1 MKIMKRFIFFGFS
14 LVLVASILSACA
26 AAPTEAPTATPLP
39 APTETAT
46 PEPQPAI
53 TLYYQ
58 GNAQFEIV
66 SPEGVHVWF
75 DVIDTGQFTAQPT
88 ANDVLLTTHA
98 HTDHYDAKL
107 AKSFPGQQLTFQE
120 GEITSSDVT
129 VKSIVAGHN
138 SFDPLTPAD
147 KGTNYI
153 EIVDVAGL
161 RIAHFGD
168 IGQETLTDEQLE
180 ALGDVDIAITQFE
193 NSYSDMSTAN
203 KKGFNLMDQLQPKLI
218 IPTAHVSQAGITLAV
233 EKWEGYVYTDTGGVS
248 ISKADIPAER
258 SILIFGP
265 LAYAYQSM
273 FKLPNW

>member
-1 MKIMKRFIFFGFS
+1 MKRFVFFVFVIILVTS
-14 LVLVASILSACA
+14 LLNGCV
-26 AAPTEAPTATPLP
+26 APTESPTATPLP

-46 PEPQPAI
+46 LEPQPAI
-53 TLYYQ
+53 TFYYE

-66 SPEGVHVWF
+66 SPAGVHVWF
-75 DVIDTGQFTAQPT
+75 DVIDTGQFSAQPT
-88 ANDVLLTTHA
+88 ANDILLTTHS

-120 GEITSSDVT
+120 GEITSSDVK
-129 VKSIVAGHN
+129 VKSIVAAHN
-138 SFDPLTPAD
+138 SYDPLTSAD

-168 IGQETLTDEQLE
+168 IGQDALTDEQHL
-180 ALGDVDIAITQFE
+180 ALGEVDIAITQFE

-203 KKGFNLMDQLQPKLI
+203 KKGFNLMDQLKPRLI
-218 IPTAHVSQAGITLAV
+218 IPTAHVSQTGITLAV
-233 EKWEGYVYTDTGGVS
+233 EKWKGYVYTETGGVM
-248 ISKADIPAER
+248 ISRADIPAEQ

-265 LAYAYQSM
+265 LAFAYQSM
-273 FKLPNW
+273 FNLLSW

>member
-1 MKIMKRFIFFGFS
+1 MKRFVFSIFVIA
-14 LVLVASILSACA
+14 LIASILSAC

-66 SPEGVHVWF
+66 SPEGIHVWF

-107 AKSFPGQQLTFQE
+107 AESFPGQQLTFQE
-120 GEITSSDVT
+120 GEITSSDVK
-129 VKSIVAGHN
+129 VKSIVAAHN
-138 SFDPLTPAD
+138 SYDPLTPAD

-168 IGQETLTDEQLE
+168 IGQDALTDEQLQE
-180 ALGDVDIAITQFE
+180 LGDVDIAITQFE
-193 NSYSDMSTAN
+193 NSYSDMTVEN
-203 KKGFNLMDQLQPKLI
+203 KKGFNLMDQLKPKLI
-218 IPTAHVSQAGITLAV
+218 IPTAHANQAGIALAV
-233 EKWEGYVYTDTGGVS
+233 EKWKGYVYTDTGGVS
-248 ISKADIPAER
+248 ITKADIPAEQ

-273 FKLPNW
+273 FKLPSW